1 MKTLLWCL
9 IAAAPLVAQKRD
21 FLTADEVD
29 QIREAQEP
37 NVRIQLY
44 AKFAHARI
52 DLVKNLVSRD
62 RPGRAVMIHDALDDY
77 SKILDAM
84 DDVADEALGRKTE
97 LKTGL
102 KAESNAER
110 EALPV
115 LQKLRDSQPKDL
127 DRYEF
132 ALNNAIQSTQDS
144 LGLAEGDLGKR
155 THDAV
160 AREEKEK
167 KAAQASMTPDEKKA
181 AEKADFEQQNQRKA
195 PTLYRPGEKKPDS
208 DQPPSQPPN
217 QQ

>member
-1 MKTLLWCL
+1 MKTVLWCL
-9 IAAAPLVAQKRD
+9 IAAAPLVAQQRD

-37 NVRIQLY
+37 NARILLY

-52 DLVKNLVSRD
+52 DLVKNLLAKE
-62 RPGRAVMIHDALDDY
+62 RPGRAAMIHDALDDY
-77 SKILDAM
+77 AKILDAM
-84 DDVADEALGRKTE
+84 DDVADEALGHKAD

-102 KAESNAER
+102 RAQSNTER
-110 EALPV
+110 EALPI

-132 ALNNAIQSTQDS
+132 ALRTAIESTEDS
-144 LGLAEGDLGKR
+144 LSLADGDLGKR
-155 THDAV
+155 AHDAV

-167 KAAQASMTPDEKKA
+167 KAAQAAMTPDEKKA

-195 PTLYRPGEKKPDS
+195 PTLYRPGEKKPD
-208 DQPPSQPPN
+208 DQQNNPP